1 MFSIVKRFPSKNWG
15 KMRVTVRLDL
25 LMSIP
30 AIFRENTCFIDS
42 THAKRRN
49 VIEKVMNLI

>member
-25 LMSIP
+25 LMSVP

-49 VIEKVMNLI
+49 VIKKVMNLI